1 MLSVR
6 KAEIQDIE
14 LYFDWAN
21 DTVVREQSYNSNKI
35 NLENHRKW
43 FVSKLNDDNCNFF
56 LFENDEKEAVGQVRI
71 QKENLSEAIIGIS
84 IDQRY
89 RGKGYSKKMLQMAID
104 LFCDINPNFL
114 VNAYIKEGNLSSK
127 YAFENAGFEFSDIID
142 YDNFR
147 SFHYIKQSRK

>member
-43 FVSKLNDDNCNFF
+43 FVSKLNDNNCNFF